1 MSGFSLRP
9 AQEGDLPALLAL
21 YRDYHKE
28 LESFGMPYAL
38 REEELERVL
47 RLRIRSR
54 LILTELAL
62 DGDGAP
68 AGFVFCSILRLA
80 NEYLCQGSAS
90 VGYLNDL
97 YVSPALRRRGAARA
111 LTARAEDWLR
121 EQGVPTIQLQ
131 VLRGNPATRT
141 YWEGV
146 GMRAVG
152 TLYDKNLEKEGT

>member
-1 MSGFSLRP
+1 MSGFTLRP

-47 RLRIRSR
+47 RLRVRSR

-62 DGDGAP
+62 DGDGAQ

-97 YVSPALRRRGAARA
+97 
-111 LTARAEDWLR
+111 
-121 EQGVPTIQLQ
+121 
-131 VLRGNPATRT
+131 
-141 YWEGV
+141 
-146 GMRAVG
+146 
-152 TLYDKNLEKEGT
+152 

>member
-1 MSGFSLRP
+1 MSGFTLRP

-21 YRDYHKE
+21 YRDYHRE

-54 LILTELAL
+54 LILTELTL
-62 DGDGAP
+62 DGGGAP
-68 AGFVFCSILRLA
+68 AGFVFCSILRLG

-111 LTARAEDWLR
+111 LTARAEEWLR
-121 EQGVPTIQLQ
+121 EQGVPTMQLQ
-131 VLRGNPATRT
+131 VLRGNPAART

-146 GMRAVG
+146 GMRPVG
-152 TLYDKNLEKEGT
+152 TLYDKNLEKDGN

>member
-1 MSGFSLRP
+1 M
-9 AQEGDLPALLAL
+9 
-21 YRDYHKE
+21 
-28 LESFGMPYAL
+28 
-38 REEELERVL
+38 L

-68 AGFVFCSILRLA
+68 AGFVFCSILRLG

-111 LTARAEDWLR
+111 LTARAEEWLR
-121 EQGVPTIQLQ
+121 EQGVPTMQLQ
-131 VLRGNPATRT
+131 VLRGNPAARA

-146 GMRAVG
+146 GMRPVG

>member
-1 MSGFSLRP
+1 MSGFTLRP

-28 LESFGMPYAL
+28 LEGFGMPYAL

-62 DGDGAP
+62 DGGGAP
-68 AGFVFCSILRLA
+68 AGFVFCSILRLG
-80 NEYLCQGSAS
+80 NEDWCQGSAS
-90 VGYLNDL
+90 VGDLNDL

-111 LTARAEDWLR
+111 LTARAEEWLR
-121 EQGVPTIQLQ
+121 EQGVPTLQLQ
-131 VLRGNPATRT
+131 VLRGNPAARA

-146 GMRAVG
+146 GMRPVG
-152 TLYDKNLEKEGT
+152 MLYDKNLEKDGN